1 MKKELKK
8 NLEKKI
14 NVIKIMLVEFLSYKV
29 KILICKKSL
38 ENRVMGILMNYLMK
52 LKEIMLKDII
62 LIIMLINGKNLMV
75 KYLFVFNYIKI
86 YLIA

>member
-38 ENRVMGILMNYLMK
+38 ENRVMEISMNYLLR
-52 LKEIMLKDII
+52 LKKIWLKDII
-62 LIIMLINGKNLMV
+62 LIIMLINGKNLWLDT
-75 KYLFVFNYIKI
+75 Y
-86 YLIA
+86 